1 MYVRTEIQKE
11 NKKYCCQIFKRELN
25 KEDEF
30 LELVVGDTR
39 SEVRQKIKEKYKI

>member
-11 NKKYCCQIFKRELN
+11 NGKYCCQIFNRELN

-30 LELVVGDTR
+30 IELVVGDSRT
-39 SEVRQKIKEKYKI
+39 EVREKIKEKYKI